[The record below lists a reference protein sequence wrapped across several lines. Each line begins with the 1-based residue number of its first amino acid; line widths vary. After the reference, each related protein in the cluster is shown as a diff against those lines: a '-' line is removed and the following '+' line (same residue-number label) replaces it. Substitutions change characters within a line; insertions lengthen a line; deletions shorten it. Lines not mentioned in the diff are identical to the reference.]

1 MDFHGKISKRG
12 VQMKQ
17 GSFKKAV
24 NAFTVIAIF
33 ITVIWII
40 SGKSNSY
47 SKPQEAIFAVE
58 NDLVLIPA
66 YKINRNAL
74 FFFIKDKN
82 NLGATYV
89 RKGLFG
95 WKAEFLS
102 WSPMDYE
109 RNYENLNGYQGHGE
123 NLIFGLIKDSDDLLI
138 QLGDKSAK
146 ILNLEMLPTEVVE
159 EYQLAGLYIW
169 YFEIDTALEEGKIR
183 LINNTTEE
191 VIEEIDL

>member
-1 MDFHGKISKRG
+1 
-12 VQMKQ
+12 MKQ

-47 SKPQEAIFAVE
+47 SEPQEAIFAVE

-102 WSPMDYE
+102 WRPMDYE

-123 NLIFGLIKDSDDLLI
+123 NLIFGLVKDSDDLLI